1 LRITEIFKSIQ
12 GETSL
17 AGFPCSFVR
26 TSGCNLRCSYCDTV
40 YAYTGGEDI
49 AVDEIVARLKRFG
62 LSLAVVTGGEPLLQK
77 NELDILLEKLL
88 GERFNVLVETNGSL
102 PIGEL
107 PAGVKK
113 IMDIKCP
120 GSGMSDKMLW
130 GNLDSLNRDDEIKFV
145 LSSGSDYNWAKEIV
159 RGRLLGREQKIL
171 FSPVTGKVSL
181 KEVAAWLLRDNL
193 QVRLQPQ
200 LHKIIWTERQR
211 GR

>member
-1 LRITEIFKSIQ
+1 MRITEIFKSIQ

-49 AVDEIVARLKRFG
+49 TVDEIIARLKRFG

-77 NELDILLEKLL
+77 NELVLLLEKLL

-120 GSGMSDKMLW
+120 DSGMSDKMLW
-130 GNLDSLNRDDEIKFV
+130 GNLDLLNGDDEIKFV

-159 RGRLLGREQKIL
+159 RGRLRGREQKIL
-171 FSPVTGKVSL
+171 FSPAAGKVSL

>member
-1 LRITEIFKSIQ
+1 MKITEIFKSIQ